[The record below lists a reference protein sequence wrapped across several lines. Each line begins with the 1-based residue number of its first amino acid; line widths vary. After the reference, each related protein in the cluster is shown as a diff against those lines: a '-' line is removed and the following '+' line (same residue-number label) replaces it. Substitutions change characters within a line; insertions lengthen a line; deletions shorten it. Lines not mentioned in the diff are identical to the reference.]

1 MNTFKDIISEKKR
14 TLSTQ
19 IEIAMQQLA
28 NQCLDSWSNIDA
40 LDKLLLDGMS
50 SLPDCSHLYVV
61 TQNAL
66 QLSSTISRGTCDPTL
81 RGQDHSQVPAFIGL
95 LPFRG
100 LSLSNAYLAQP
111 DLVPCITALQAIHDD
126 NKLYGFVAAEFEL
139 QHLQLNEVTTKQSGY
154 WRQFKGDP
162 SIRGKLFEQQRVFS
176 TMDEYMDETMH
187 IVNMLMENHGVF
199 HAKLHFSSSR
209 ATFWHIHDPC
219 NYRLH
224 DIEDCINPDVCLAYP
239 AHPYPNGAKVGASEI
254 RAVLNYFK
262 VLRVADENIY
272 LRSASLNIMNA
283 MVGLTF
289 SCDGTHYMPV
299 KELLQH
305 DLSFWFDLPAPEEPS
320 PEKAG

>member
-1 MNTFKDIISEKKR
+1 MSTFKDIISDKKR
-14 TLSTQ
+14 NLSMQVEDAMQRLAERCLASWSDPVTLDKVLREGMPTLS
-19 IEIAMQQLA
+19 
-28 NQCLDSWSNIDA
+28 N
-40 LDKLLLDGMS
+40 
-50 SLPDCSHLYVV
+50 CSRLYVV
-61 TQNAL
+61 THNAV
-66 QLSSTISRGTCDPTL
+66 QVSATITPDACNPSL
-81 RGQDHSQVPAFIGL
+81 RGQDLSQAPAFVGL

-111 DLVPCITALQAIHDD
+111 ELVPGITALQAIHDE
-126 NKLYGFVAAEFEL
+126 NTLYGFVAADFEL
-139 QHLQLNEVTTKQSGY
+139 QHLQLSGATAKPPSY

-176 TMDEYMDETMH
+176 MMDEYMDETMH
-187 IVNMLMENHGVF
+187 MVAMLMENHGVF

-209 ATFWHIHDPC
+209 ATFWYLHDPC

-224 DIEDCINPDVCLAYP
+224 DIEDCINPDMCLAYP
-239 AHPYPNGAKVGASEI
+239 AQAYPQDAKVDAADI
-254 RAVLNYFK
+254 KAVLHYFK

-289 SCDGTHYMPV
+289 SCDGSHYMPV
-299 KELLQH
+299 RELLQR
-305 DLSFWFDLPAPEEPS
+305 DLSFWFEIPAPGELA